1 MSSATPELLVAA
13 TVQSSAVDGPG
24 NRFVVFLQGCNL
36 DCTACHNPSTIAR
49 GADADPDART
59 VTIEEL
65 VAEIRPLAP
74 FLSGITVTGG
84 EPTLQLNGLVGL
96 LTAVKGDDD
105 LRGLT
110 TLLDTNGTLSR
121 HGWEQLLPLLDGA
134 MVDLKAADREL
145 HRRLTGTGNQRVK
158 ESIRFLA
165 AAGKLA
171 EVRLLVVEG
180 VTDTDD
186 ELEEWARFVRGVDA
200 DTPVR
205 LMAFRHAGTRP
216 EAQQWPGTSPEAMDR
231 VSHRLI
237 DLGLTR
243 VSAGLARVD

>member
-1 MSSATPELLVAA
+1 MPV
-13 TVQSSAVDGPG
+13 
-24 NRFVVFLQGCNL
+24 
-36 DCTACHNPSTIAR
+36 
-49 GADADPDART
+49 
-59 VTIEEL
+59 EEL

-84 EPTLQLNGLVGL
+84 EPTLQLKGLVAL
-96 LTAVKGDDD
+96 FTAIKSDNELHGQ
-105 LRGLT
+105 T

-121 HGWEQLLPLLDGA
+121 HGWEQLLPVLDGA

-145 HRRLTGTGNQRVK
+145 NRRLTGTGNQRVK
-158 ESIRFLA
+158 ESIRSLA
-165 AAGKLA
+165 EAGRLT

-180 VTDTDD
+180 VTDTDE
-186 ELEEWARFVRGVDA
+186 ELEAWARFTRSVDA

-205 LMAFRHAGTRP
+205 LMAFRHAGTRA
-216 EAQQWPGTSPEAMDR
+216 EAKQWPETSPEAMDR
-231 VSHRLI
+231 VRDRLI

>member
-1 MSSATPELLVAA
+1 MPV
-13 TVQSSAVDGPG
+13 
-24 NRFVVFLQGCNL
+24 
-36 DCTACHNPSTIAR
+36 
-49 GADADPDART
+49 
-59 VTIEEL
+59 EEL

-84 EPTLQLNGLVGL
+84 EPTLQLKGLVAL
-96 LTAVKGDDD
+96 FTAIKSDNELHGQ
-105 LRGLT
+105 T

-121 HGWEQLLPLLDGA
+121 HGWEQLLPVLDGA

-165 AAGKLA
+165 EAGKLA

-186 ELEEWARFVRGVDA
+186 ELEAWGRFVGGVDA
-200 DTPVR
+200 DTPLR
-205 LMAFRHAGTRP
+205 LMAFRHGGIRP
-216 EAQQWPGTSPEAMDR
+216 EAQQWPETSPEAMDR
-231 VSHRLI
+231 VRHELT

-243 VSAGLARVD
+243 VSDGLARVD